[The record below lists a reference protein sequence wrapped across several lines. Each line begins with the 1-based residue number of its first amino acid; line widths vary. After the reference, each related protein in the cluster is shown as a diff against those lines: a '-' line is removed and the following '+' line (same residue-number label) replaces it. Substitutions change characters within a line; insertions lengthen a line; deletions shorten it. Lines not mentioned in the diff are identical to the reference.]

1 MGCFNPM
8 GIIISM
14 LNNNKRSSM
23 GNFWNGCNVYTFG
36 RIWDDAGFKMI
47 CIIPARG
54 GSERFPGKNI
64 APLFGQPIINHT
76 IDICQRSGLFTD
88 IVVSTDDQDIAD
100 KISDKNVSIHIRPD
114 YLKGDSDESKVI
126 ECVMDFYGVTRAC
139 RVYPF
144 ACLLTPERLQTGYA
158 RVVLRSPDAVMECTE
173 YDHPPQRAIDCNGH
187 YCNPDLVMQRTQDL
201 DLRMHDAG
209 TFMFTTREALDKPL
223 GERYIEW
230 IPVPRID
237 VQDVDTA
244 EDFEMLKL
252 KFMRRML

>member
-1 MGCFNPM
+1 
-8 GIIISM
+8 
-14 LNNNKRSSM
+14 
-23 GNFWNGCNVYTFG
+23 
-36 RIWDDAGFKMI
+36 MI

-76 IDICQRSGLFTD
+76 IDICQRSGLFTEV
-88 IVVSTDDQDIAD
+88 VVS
-100 KISDKNVSIHIRPD
+100 SDSLTVINEVMANMKAIIDMRPPS
-114 YLKGDSDESKVI
+114 LCGDSSETDVLKEYMDRNSEEVI
-126 ECVMDFYGVTRAC
+126 C

-144 ACLLTPERLQTGYA
+144 ACLLTHERLQTGYEKF
-158 RVVLRSPDAVMECTE
+158 VLRSPDAVMECTE
-173 YDHPPQRAIDCNGH
+173 YDHPPQRAIDCNGR
-187 YCNPDLVMQRTQDL
+187 YCNPDLIMQRTQDL

-209 TFMFTTREALDKPL
+209 TFMFTTRETLDKPL

-252 KFMRRML
+252 KFMRRFL

>member
-1 MGCFNPM
+1 
-8 GIIISM
+8 
-14 LNNNKRSSM
+14 
-23 GNFWNGCNVYTFG
+23 
-36 RIWDDAGFKMI
+36 MI

-76 IDICQRSGLFTD
+76 IDICLDSGLFD
-88 IVVSTDDQDIAD
+88 EVIVSTDSKLIAGQLWT
-100 KISDKNVSIHIRPD
+100 SAELRPD
-114 YLKGDSDESKVI
+114 HLKGDSSETDVIKYHMDKWGESVI
-126 ECVMDFYGVTRAC
+126 C

-144 ACLLTPERLQTGYA
+144 ACLLTVDRLKKGYERFSYNGPDY
-158 RVVLRSPDAVMECTE
+158 PDAVMECTE

-187 YCNPDLVMQRTQDL
+187 YCNPDLIMQRTQDL

-252 KFMRRML
+252 KFMRRMM

>member
-1 MGCFNPM
+1 
-8 GIIISM
+8 
-14 LNNNKRSSM
+14 
-23 GNFWNGCNVYTFG
+23 
-36 RIWDDAGFKMI
+36 MI

-76 IDICQRSGLFTD
+76 IDICYESGLFEKV
-88 IVVSTDDQDIAD
+88 IVSTDDPKIAHTVVNNSGAYID
-100 KISDKNVSIHIRPD
+100 MRPD
-114 YLKGDSDESKVI
+114 ELCGDSSETEVLKDY
-126 ECVMDFYGVTRAC
+126 MDRFGKRLIC

-144 ACLLTPERLQTGYA
+144 ACLLTKKRLRTGSD
-158 RVVLRSPDAVMECTE
+158 RFNNNGPDAVMECTE

-187 YCNPDLVMQRTQDL
+187 YCNPDLIMQRTQDL

-244 EDFEMLKL
+244 EDFELLKL
-252 KFMRRML
+252 KFMRRMM

>member
-1 MGCFNPM
+1 
-8 GIIISM
+8 
-14 LNNNKRSSM
+14 
-23 GNFWNGCNVYTFG
+23 
-36 RIWDDAGFKMI
+36 MI

-76 IDICQRSGLFTD
+76 IDICLEAGIFD
-88 IVVSTDDQDIAD
+88 KVIVSTDSEEIAD
-100 KISDKNVSIHIRPD
+100 SVYMGDVILRPSHLSGDKSETDV
-114 YLKGDSDESKVI
+114 LKYHMDELG
-126 ECVMDFYGVTRAC
+126 EVTIC

-144 ACLLTPERLQTGYA
+144 ACLLTPERLIKGAA
-158 RVVLRSPDAVMECTE
+158 RFDNNGPDAVMECTE
-173 YDHPPQRAIDCNGH
+173 YDHPPQRAIDCNGY
-187 YCNPDLVMQRTQDL
+187 YCNPDLIMQRTQDL

-252 KFMRRML
+252 KFMRRMM